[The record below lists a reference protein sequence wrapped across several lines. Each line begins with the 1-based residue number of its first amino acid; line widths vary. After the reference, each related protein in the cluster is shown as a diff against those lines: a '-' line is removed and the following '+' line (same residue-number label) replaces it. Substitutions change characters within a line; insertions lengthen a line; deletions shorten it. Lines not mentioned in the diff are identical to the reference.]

1 MTRISSAYSPAA
13 EREEPAPLP
22 RGRRRTELLMLI
34 FAVAVVLLAYASVG
48 YGLNGKPPKGLLV
61 YGLSFAALVFAAHL
75 AVRRLAPWADPLL
88 LPLAALLNG
97 LGIVMIYRLQESG
110 RDGNPG
116 NVIATMSAGATAYQV
131 IYSAVGLAVFVAVLG
146 GLRQPRVLQRYT
158 YTLGAIGL
166 VLLAIPALL
175 PASMSSVNG
184 AKVWI
189 IVGGFSIQ
197 PADPGL
203 RDRHRHVRA
212 VFRLVRRDDLH
223 CHPAHLLAADRD
235 PAVPLRQLRRQQ
247 ALRPRRRAL
256 RHLAAPVRWPEPHP
270 QRLPAGAGPRGH
282 GLRRH
287 PRHRA
292 RPRPAVLHAAGAK

>member
-13 EREEPAPLP
+13 ERDEPAPLP

-116 NVIATMSAGATAYQV
+116 NVIAELAVRPQV
-131 IYSAVGLAVFVAVLG
+131 VAAHQDRARAQSHPGTQDAVGADVGRWVNPSRAG
-146 GLRQPRVLQRYT
+146 DDRARMD
-158 YTLGAIGL
+158 AAW
-166 VLLAIPALL
+166 VLL
-175 PASMSSVNG
+175 
-184 AKVWI
+184 
-189 IVGGFSIQ
+189 
-197 PADPGL
+197 
-203 RDRHRHVRA
+203 
-212 VFRLVRRDDLH
+212 RREEG
-223 CHPAHLLAADRD
+223 R
-235 PAVPLRQLRRQQ
+235 
-247 ALRPRRRAL
+247 
-256 RHLAAPVRWPEPHP
+256 
-270 QRLPAGAGPRGH
+270 
-282 GLRRH
+282 
-287 PRHRA
+287 
-292 RPRPAVLHAAGAK
+292 K